1 MATKHSGH
9 GIIRLLSHRVTSI
22 PRMTILSIVL
32 LICSLLNMIALKNE
46 NLRYVDSQLKPY
58 ADNFMVDALARG
70 KNLDA
75 SDMSIIFGL
84 EDVSDMDVVGMCRSR
99 GFEHRIEI
107 RKYVWDMLTTEE
119 KEMLVYHEMA
129 HCLLKRNH
137 CNKKIR
143 NVPVSIMSSMMIDY
157 SVYKFNRDKYV
168 DELFD
173 KNAKCK

>member
-1 MATKHSGH
+1 
-9 GIIRLLSHRVTSI
+9 
-22 PRMTILSIVL
+22 
-32 LICSLLNMIALKNE
+32 
-46 NLRYVDSQLKPY
+46 
-58 ADNFMVDALARG
+58 
-70 KNLDA
+70 
-75 SDMSIIFGL
+75 
-84 EDVSDMDVVGMCRSR
+84 
-99 GFEHRIEI
+99 
-107 RKYVWDMLTTEE
+107 
-119 KEMLVYHEMA
+119 MA